1 MHLIHR
7 DAQDKPPPASRE
19 ARHRQG
25 NAVNH
30 TSKIAVIDDDASMR
44 EALSALMRSM
54 GWQVQCHASA
64 SDFLAALGYDGTD
77 CIVTD
82 VQMPGMSGVEL
93 LEWLRGQ
100 QLATPVVV
108 ITSYPTRVQE
118 ERVQAAGQAAFL
130 GKPFDGDEMLHTVE
144 RLLTK

>member
-1 MHLIHR
+1 
-7 DAQDKPPPASRE
+7 
-19 ARHRQG
+19 
-25 NAVNH
+25 VNH

-44 EALSALMRSM
+44 EALSLMRSM

>member
-1 MHLIHR
+1 LITCDQECISSIA
-7 DAQDKPPPASRE
+7 DAEDSRRHHAS
-19 ARHRQG
+19 RHRQG

-64 SDFLAALGYDGTD
+64 SDFLAELGYDATD

-93 LEWLRGQ
+93 LEWLRGR

-108 ITSYPTRVQE
+108 ITSYPTARA
-118 ERVQAAGQAAFL
+118 RRACAGSRAGGLPRQAL
-130 GKPFDGDEMLHTVE
+130 
-144 RLLTK
+144 RW